1 MSIKKRFT
9 SKIILFTV
17 FVLLFSSIGSSF
29 STFANSNSQVNFEDD
44 FFEDQSSLE
53 HLLFEDL
60 EELGVDELKEL
71 GVAVHPEAEDFNED
85 ILAEDFDVEDAVYDL
100 DISKMDEEEREEFL
114 QIIEEAAAISGTTET
129 ELLEEA
135 LISIFDSESETFNDL
150 EATQEVLEEKYVEKI
165 ESEELALISF
175 SKILFLG
182 SDKVYASNKNKGKVR
197 VGVYLAGSVFNV
209 AIGGIVGGGVS
220 AVKSYIKKKGKK
232 AAADTLSRVVTAQAK
247 KLKIQTVRGVAIASV
262 VGTAVYVTLDYADIG
277 VAVAKF
283 IDSKDWYRN
292 NGWIDITQ

>member
-1 MSIKKRFT
+1 MRKRFMSIT
-9 SKIILFTV
+9 IILTV
-17 FVLLFSSIGSSF
+17 FIFLFSSIGGSF
-29 STFANSNSQVNFEDD
+29 STFADSSNSPVNFEDE

-53 HLLFEDL
+53 HLMFEDL
-60 EELGVDELKEL
+60 DELNVDELEEL
-71 GVAVHPEAEDFNED
+71 GVAVHHDAEDFNEE
-85 ILAEDFDVEDAVYDL
+85 ILAEDFDFEDAVNDL
-100 DISKMDEEEREEFL
+100 DISTMNEEEKKEFL
-114 QIIEEAAAISGTTET
+114 QIIEEAVAISGTTET

-135 LISIFDSESETFNDL
+135 LISIFDGDSETFNDL

-165 ESEELALISF
+165 ESEEIALVSF
-175 SKILFLG
+175 AKKSFLG

-209 AIGGIVGGGVS
+209 AIGGIVGGGIS

-232 AAADTLSRVVTAQAK
+232 AASETLSRVVTAQAK
-247 KLKIQTVRGVAIASV
+247 KLKIQTVRGVAVASV
-262 VGTAVYVTLDYADIG
+262 IGTAVYVALDYADIG

-283 IDSKDWYRN
+283 IDSKDWYKN